1 MKPIYHTVWHVFV
14 MIGSLLHWLCIYN
27 YIVVMDLT
35 DPGAVLTDVAG
46 KR

>member
-27 YIVVMDLT
+27 YIVVMDL
-35 DPGAVLTDVAG
+35 DPSVAGVAG